1 MLVLVNILWVAAAFA
16 LLHMSKGLK
25 DTGCGPYVE
34 CPRCHLWHQACEATC
49 PSCCMNGRAL
59 RRPTTILP
67 WDMPLAED
75 DPEYDNVLIEHG
87 RVNESKKNSEIL
99 RDLVMARFFVVMAFL
114 GILGLC
120 LQKNCEGFEAYDGS
134 NVGARYN
141 TLVPVIGWFLYE
153 IAACFYLLG
162 DGSATRQ
169 GPGALAS
176 IAVRRRA
183 WLSDIANPWIQTGRR
198 QTTKTSILVY
208 AAAGIV
214 DLALAAVW
222 LYLGIF
228 PSHPAVDSLGQSGVA
243 MRILGLVIGMY
254 VLDITT
260 LLIASRVGF
269 IVEEPRACIP
279 EGGWEERHRA

>member
-1 MLVLVNILWVAAAFA
+1 MLVLVNLLWAAAALA
-16 LLHMSKGLK
+16 LLRISASIGK
-25 DTGCGPYVE
+25 TTCGAYAE
-34 CPRCHLWHQACEATC
+34 CPHCHLWYQACEVAC
-49 PSCCMNGRAL
+49 PSCCMKEHAL
-59 RRPTTILP
+59 RRLTTTLP

-75 DPEYDNVLIEHG
+75 DPAYDNVLIERG

-99 RDLVMARFFVVMAFL
+99 RYIVIVRFFIVMASF

-120 LQKNCEGFEAYDGS
+120 LQNNCEGFEAYTGS

-141 TLVPVIGWFLYE
+141 TFVPVIGWFLYE

-176 IAVRRRA
+176 IAIRHRA
-183 WLSDIANPWIQTGRR
+183 WSSGSANPWIPTGRR
-198 QTTKTSILVY
+198 QATKASISVY
-208 AAAGIV
+208 AAAGVV
-214 DLALAAVW
+214 DLAFVAVW

-228 PSHPAVDSLGQSGVA
+228 PSHPAAGVIGQSGVA
-243 MRILGLVIGMY
+243 VRILGLVIGMNALNI
-254 VLDITT
+254 VT

-269 IVEEPRACIP
+269 IVEDPRPDAP
-279 EGGWEERHRA
+279 VDGWQRSAT